1 LDVIGAIA
9 ALAASS
15 LAAMGRLPRTLLLAL
30 LALALQPA
38 TALGVDGDG
47 QILFKVPLQANHGL
61 SAELQ
66 ADEDE
71 IELTLKKGPQQAIY
85 FSQGEVTPTGIAVKF
100 GRFGEFVV
108 GYQSFRT
115 LEEREPV
122 RGCEGEPWAT
132 TEGYFR
138 GTLRFRGE
146 RNYVQ
151 IEASRVK
158 GTLAHHP
165 EWTCDSEN
173 VRASQAR
180 ARKADGDEATLVARS
195 RRDSLR
201 FGVFGS
207 REKGERP
214 STFFFAVNQE
224 VREGIG
230 ISRFT
235 FAGTRSPARF
245 QFDHERG
252 TAFVDPPAPFA
263 GSARYLRRPNAPDRW
278 AGSLTVPLLGLGRT
292 SLVGPSFKAL
302 MVPRLPRFE

>member
-1 LDVIGAIA
+1 MLG
-9 ALAASS
+9 
-15 LAAMGRLPRTLLLAL
+15 AMGRPPRTLLLVL
-30 LALALQPA
+30 LALVLQPA
-38 TALGVDGDG
+38 TALAVDGDG
-47 QILFKVPLQANHGL
+47 EILFEVPLQANLGL

-71 IELTLKKGPQQAIY
+71 IQLTVKKGGLQQAIY
-85 FSQGEVTPTGIAVKF
+85 FAQGDVSKEGIAVKF
-100 GRFGEFVV
+100 GRLGEFVV
-108 GYQSFRT
+108 DYQPFRT
-115 LEEREPV
+115 LEEREPD

-146 RNYVQ
+146 RNYVR

-165 EWTCDSEN
+165 EWTCRSARAE
-173 VRASQAR
+173 ASQVR
-180 ARKADGDEATLVARS
+180 ARKARDDRATLVAFS

-201 FGVFGS
+201 FGAFGS

-214 STFFFAVNQE
+214 STFFFAVDE
-224 VREGIG
+224 DVREGVG
-230 ISRFT
+230 ITRFT
-235 FAGTRSPARF
+235 FAGTRSAAGF
-245 QFDHERG
+245 EFDNGRG

-263 GSARYLRRPNAPDRW
+263 GSAGYLRRPDAHDRW
-278 AGSLTVPLLGLGRT
+278 SGSLTVPLLGRGRVRLT
-292 SLVGPSFKAL
+292 GPGFDAR